1 MIRARIYIFLAAAA
15 AVCAACSPASPPRA
29 AHAASRTPPITA
41 PITAAALKT
50 CAVRAVYALA
60 ADDFSQRAVM
70 AYAEMTR
77 TRRRGACDAPDLP
90 LEPEGYRLHAAAD
103 AVEAVSTRD
112 YAIPRDCIGVD
123 IAAPIDLAPGEAMSS
138 RCVIAGVVFWNSYGR
153 AVE

>member
-1 MIRARIYIFLAAAA
+1 MCARIFLAAIAAA
-15 AVCAACSPASPPRA
+15 AVCAACSPASPPA
-29 AHAASRTPPITA
+29 VAHAASRTPPIT
-41 PITAAALKT
+41 ITAAALKT

-90 LEPEGYRLHAAAD
+90 QAPEGYRFHAAAD

-112 YAIPRDCIGVD
+112 YDIPRDCIGVD

-138 RCVIAGVVFWNSYGR
+138 RCVIAGVVFWNSYGTD
-153 AVE
+153 VE